1 MDIMAKVEINRHTP
15 AGMLFVAGV
24 IATAVGVIN
33 LLSGDATEHSMMMLA
48 VGPVVIAI
56 SIFLMLKP
64 RRRNPN
70 AYNAPVY
77 GMGNGMGP
85 NRNIRN
91 REELYFLVCNN
102 VADLHVVPR
111 IQWTYGHEN
120 LRQRIRQDPQFAWV
134 LFQQEP
140 SRDLLQYIY
149 SFDQNAA
156 YLICVNAANAL
167 SWNI

>member
-1 MDIMAKVEINRHTP
+1 MDFMAKVEINEYTP
-15 AGMLFVAGV
+15 AGMVFVGGILAA
-24 IATAVGVIN
+24 IVGLIN
-33 LLSGDATEHSMMMLA
+33 LLTGADSENSLLMLVLGMVVAA
-48 VGPVVIAI
+48 VG
-56 SIFLMLKP
+56 IFLILKP
-64 RRRNPN
+64 RRRKPN
-70 AYNAPVY
+70 TYNAPVY

-156 YLICVNAANAL
+156 YLICVNTAKAL